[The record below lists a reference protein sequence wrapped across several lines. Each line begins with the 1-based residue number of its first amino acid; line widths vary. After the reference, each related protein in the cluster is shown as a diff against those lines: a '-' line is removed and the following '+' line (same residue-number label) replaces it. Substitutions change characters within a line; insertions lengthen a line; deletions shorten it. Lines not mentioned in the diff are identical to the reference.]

1 MVHSVPVSF
10 QIMPER
16 QLILFTYA
24 GHVTLQ
30 ESMDIVASAAA
41 HPEYRPWM
49 RQLCDLAAVTG
60 VERDFPKL
68 LRMQARIIE
77 DLLPQ
82 GQDLL
87 VLFYAPTRAGQEMA
101 HMARKSWEGL
111 NSVMVLIQ
119 DQEAAVL
126 DLLGLRE
133 TSLQQLQPV

>member
-1 MVHSVPVSF
+1 
-10 QIMPER
+10 MPER

-41 HPEYRPWM
+41 HPEYRPSM

-87 VLFYAPTRAGQEMA
+87 VLF
-101 HMARKSWEGL
+101 
-111 NSVMVLIQ
+111 
-119 DQEAAVL
+119 
-126 DLLGLRE
+126 
-133 TSLQQLQPV
+133 